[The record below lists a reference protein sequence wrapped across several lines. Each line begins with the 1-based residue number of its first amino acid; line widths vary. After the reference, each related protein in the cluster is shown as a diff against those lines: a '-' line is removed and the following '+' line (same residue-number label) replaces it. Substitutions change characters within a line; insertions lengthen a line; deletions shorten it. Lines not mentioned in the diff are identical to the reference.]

1 MGISWLRGTILPESY
16 LLNPSQIEGSV
27 RYDLG
32 NYGRMIGDVL
42 LSNGTHDNHTL
53 VKDGWCWWYRKY
65 APRDTVLERLEAEVR
80 ESKKGLWVAP
90 VQVPPWEWR
99 QGSKIR
105 N

>member
-16 LLNPSQIEGSV
+16 LLNPYQIGENV

-32 NYGRMIGDVL
+32 NYGCMIGGVL
-42 LSNGTHDNHTL
+42 LSDGTHVNHTL
-53 VKDGWCWWYRKY
+53 AKDSWCWWYRRY
-65 APRDTVLERLEAEVR
+65 ASRDTVLECLEAEAR

-90 VQVPPWEWR
+90 VQAPPWEWR